1 MIAHEVPIAGPAAE
15 FASRLSAQLPEIRT
29 ERLRLRATTLDDF
42 AVWADIFCGSAG
54 PFLGGPF
61 TRDEAFTEFCAGT
74 GMWLL
79 RGHGPWAVE
88 DLSGGVLGFVLIG
101 FEAGDQEPELGFLF
115 ADAAQ
120 GRGYAEEAAI
130 AARDH
135 ALQTL
140 KMPSLV
146 SYTDPA
152 NGRANRLVERL
163 GAVREADL
171 GGAHVWRHAG
181 AQV

>member
-1 MIAHEVPIAGPAAE
+1 MIPHEAAIAGPAAE
-15 FASRLSAQLPEIRT
+15 FASQLSAQLPEIRT
-29 ERLRLRATTLDDF
+29 ERLCLRAATLNDF
-42 AVWADIFCGSAG
+42 PVWADIFCGPAG
-54 PFLGGPF
+54 LFLGGPF

-79 RGHGPWAVE
+79 RGHGLWTVE
-88 DLSGGVLGFVLIG
+88 DLSGDVLGFVLIG
-101 FEAGDQEPELGFLF
+101 FEPGDQEPELGFLF

-120 GRGYAEEAAI
+120 GHGYASEAAI

-140 KMPSLV
+140 RMPNLV
-146 SYTDPA
+146 SYTDPE
-152 NGRANRLVERL
+152 NIRANRLVERL

-171 GGAHVWRHAG
+171 DGAHVWRHAG
-181 AQV
+181 AQA